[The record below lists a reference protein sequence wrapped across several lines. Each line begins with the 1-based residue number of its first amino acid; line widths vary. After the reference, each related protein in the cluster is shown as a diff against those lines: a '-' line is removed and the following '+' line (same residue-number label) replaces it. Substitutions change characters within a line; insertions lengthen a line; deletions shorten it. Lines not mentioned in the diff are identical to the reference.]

1 MQASYF
7 QIAILVGIGVLALFG
22 LIPKVFRYFSRTEP
36 QRELMSRVRHLD
48 SRALRIQSHF
58 DGLLASIP
66 AKIIF
71 IDADN
76 RRVVAV
82 SHMLATEFGYDS
94 AGACCSSLEALFNNE
109 ENGSEVLP
117 RLRGALKSSPP
128 PADAFDDTWVVNPT
142 GTEPVQRKLS
152 VRLTSDAG
160 RDNKWLLAVIESHPA
175 AMPQS
180 TGISAHE
187 ELRLLRA
194 ALTERNLS
202 RALKTIADYSK
213 KVLFRESHVGIS
225 VVDSGSGALELVCD
239 TGFHRELQK
248 AFARIPLVY
257 GQAVNTTSSMLGKE
271 LCVDLSLPGTAVPRP
286 LVELLMRY
294 DIAFW
299 RSFPLCGLDG
309 KVLGSLDI
317 LGRNELAEDMEDERL
332 ATMLHF
338 ATAII
343 ERHKSAEVVQ
353 ETVRIER
360 LIKAVNQA
368 LVLISGDG
376 GEARLLEVLDLLVAF
391 FGFDLCTFELWV
403 RTTDSEA
410 FRKLAV
416 DPDSSS
422 VCSISAGPVTE
433 HLVNYSPVS
442 TESTGTL
449 ETEYRCRFLDETDAV
464 LREAFEA
471 VGAEKPR
478 GVIFPMVVEGFLEG
492 FLIAR
497 SDRRLDAHE
506 LSVISSVVP
515 SLAGALERQ
524 RLLQKL
530 IEKALFDQ
538 LTGLYNRAGIEELL
552 SSELVRS
559 QRYGNPLSVMVF
571 DIDHFKTVNDTYGHD
586 VGDRVLKEVALR
598 VKDSV
603 RSVDFVGRW
612 GGEEFLVILAE
623 TPLSNAAIAAE
634 GVCKTVERGEYGIDR
649 LVTVSVG
656 VAAFHEDSHVDSL
669 VKRADLALYEAK
681 RTGRNRVVVEGGSN

>member
-1 MQASYF
+1 MQASYY
-7 QIAILVGIGVLALFG
+7 QIALLAGIGVLALFG

-36 QRELMSRVRHLD
+36 QRELIGRIRHLD

-71 IDADN
+71 IDAEN

-82 SHMLATEFGYDS
+82 SHMLAAELGYGS
-94 AGACCSSLEALFNNE
+94 AGACCSSLDALFSNE
-109 ENGSEVLP
+109 EDGSEVLP
-117 RLRGALKSSPP
+117 RLRSVLRSSTPP
-128 PADAFDDTWVVNPT
+128 VDTFDDTWVVNPS
-142 GTEPVQRKLS
+142 GTEAVQRKLS
-152 VRLTSDAG
+152 VRLNSDAG
-160 RDNKWLLAVIESHPA
+160 RDNKWFLAVIECQPVA
-175 AMPQS
+175 IPQD
-180 TGISAHE
+180 TGLSAHE
-187 ELRLLRA
+187 EVRLLRA

-213 KVLFRESHVGIS
+213 KALFWESHVGIS

-248 AFARIPLVY
+248 AFARIPLLY
-257 GQAVNTTSSMLGKE
+257 GKAVNTTSFLLGKE
-271 LCVDLSLPGTAVPRP
+271 LCVDLSRPGTVPGP
-286 LVELLMRY
+286 LVELLVRH
-294 DIAFW
+294 DIGFW

-317 LGRNELAEDMEDERL
+317 LGRNDLAENTDDERL

-376 GEARLLEVLDLLVAF
+376 GEARLMEVLDLLVAF
-391 FGFDLCTFELWV
+391 FGFDLCAFELWV

-416 DPDSSS
+416 DPDSPSVPSIPASS
-422 VCSISAGPVTE
+422 VTD
-433 HLVNYSPVS
+433 HLVNYFSVS
-442 TESTGTL
+442 TEGSGTL
-449 ETEYRCRFLDETDAV
+449 ESKYQCRFLDETDAV
-464 LREAFEA
+464 LREVFEA
-471 VGAEKPR
+471 TDAEKPR
-478 GVIFPMVVEGFLEG
+478 GVIFPMVVEGFPEG

-497 SDRRLDAHE
+497 SERRLDAHE

-571 DIDHFKTVNDTYGHD
+571 DIDHFKSVNDTYGHD
-586 VGDRVLKEVALR
+586 AGDRVLKEVALR
-598 VKDSV
+598 VKDSM

-634 GVCKTVERGEYGIDR
+634 GVRKTVERGEYGIDR

-681 RTGRNRVVVEGGSN
+681 RSGRNRVVVEDGSN